1 MLCSSPWR
9 RPQKAQ
15 IPQIETGPDRH
26 STPAPPPAPVP
37 PSKDSGVTGNVLIYS
52 APSPCQR
59 PGPGHLLVSRPEWV
73 VRGEPPCPHV
83 AGVEPGPTLPAAAS
97 VSPVRRL
104 SPLFKGPCRVP
115 QLRLG
120 SRLPLPSARSERGV
134 PGRGRHTVLRRCS
147 AGQHV
152 SVPRERTTVPFSQ
165 WLPVTQ
171 SCVSGLSASAVCW
184 KAAGSQLM
192 SVKATVPPDRVWVA
206 LFSELKVGFVRTTQP
221 RLPVA

>member
-26 STPAPPPAPVP
+26 STPAPPLAPVP

-120 SRLPLPSARSERGV
+120 SRPTSPCPPHGVNEASRAEGGTLSSAAAPRASTSPYPVSARLSLFLSGA
-134 PGRGRHTVLRRCS
+134 PLLR
-147 AGQHV
+147 
-152 SVPRERTTVPFSQ
+152 
-165 WLPVTQ
+165 
-171 SCVSGLSASAVCW
+171 
-184 KAAGSQLM
+184 AACQ
-192 SVKATVPPDRVWVA
+192 A
-206 LFSELKVGFVRTTQP
+206 
-221 RLPVA
+221 

>member
-83 AGVEPGPTLPAAAS
+83 AGVEPGPALPAAAS

-120 SRLPLPSARSERGV
+120 SRPTSPCPPHGVNEASRAEGGTLSSAAAPRASTSPYPVSTRLSLFLSGAPL
-134 PGRGRHTVLRRCS
+134 LR
-147 AGQHV
+147 
-152 SVPRERTTVPFSQ
+152 
-165 WLPVTQ
+165 
-171 SCVSGLSASAVCW
+171 VSGLSASAVCW